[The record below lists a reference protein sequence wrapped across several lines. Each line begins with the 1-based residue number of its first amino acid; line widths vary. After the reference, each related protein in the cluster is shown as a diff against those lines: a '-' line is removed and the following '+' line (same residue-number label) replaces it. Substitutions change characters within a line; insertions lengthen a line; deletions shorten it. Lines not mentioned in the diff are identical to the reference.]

1 MSKESIWY
9 RQPTKLSIPRF
20 ASYQDVE
27 NFLHSN
33 FTGGYPVLVSSGRSA
48 MSLVIRLFWHHPTIS
63 LFKYAS
69 QCVVN
74 ACLINKVI
82 PTTHLDSKEDV
93 VYNQWGY
100 IAPNVNSGN
109 FIEDS
114 CDYFKPL
121 GSEVRNLNSR
131 FEIWSIAK
139 ILGTRAGGVIW
150 CKYENDARKL
160 RLERSKVSS
169 LNPKT
174 ILKAFLPIFPHF
186 YRYWELLELRN
197 PTLNKLQIGAIYKS
211 MLFWSSEWD
220 KRRSR
225 VRDLIQD
232 LQKLGYSGKIIGEDE
247 ILIGNLIPTVIV
259 IESGANNPQYPG
271 LQAHLINKY
280 SKPRKVMIIPY
291 LSKQYI
297 RNNGR

>member
-1 MSKESIWY
+1 MSTESIWY
-9 RQPTKLSIPRF
+9 RQPTKLSIPRL

-27 NFLHSN
+27 NFLQSN

-48 MSLVIRLFWHHPTIS
+48 ISLVIRLFWHQPTIS

-74 ACLINKVI
+74 ACLINQVS
-82 PTTHLDSKEDV
+82 PTTHIDSKEDV

-100 IAPNVNSGN
+100 AAPNVKSGS

-121 GSEVRNLNSR
+121 GSKVRELNSR

-150 CKYENDARKL
+150 CKNESDARKL
-160 RLERSKVSS
+160 RLERSNISS
-169 LNPKT
+169 LNLKT
-174 ILKAFLPIFPHF
+174 LLKASLPKLPFL
-186 YRYWELLELRN
+186 YRYWELLELKN
-197 PTLNKLQIGAIYKS
+197 PTLSKWQIGTIYKS
-211 MLFWSSEWD
+211 MLLWSREWD
-220 KRRSR
+220 DRSSR
-225 VRDLIQD
+225 VSDLIKN
-232 LQKLGYSGKIIGEDE
+232 LQKLGYSGKIMKENE
-247 ILIGNLIPTVIV
+247 ILTGNLIPTVIV
-259 IESGANNPQYPG
+259 INGGRNIPQYPG
-271 LQAHLINKY
+271 IQAHVINKY
-280 SKPRKVMIIPY
+280 SKPRRVLIIPY

-297 RNNGR
+297 QNNGR

>member
-1 MSKESIWY
+1 MSTESIWY
-9 RQPTKLSIPRF
+9 RQPTKLSMPRF
-20 ASYQDVE
+20 ASYQNVE
-27 NFLHSN
+27 NFLQSN

-48 MSLVIRLFWHHPTIS
+48 MSLVIKLFWQQPTIS
-63 LFKYAS
+63 LFKFAS

-100 IAPNVNSGN
+100 AASNVNSEI

-121 GSEVRNLNSR
+121 GSEVRKLNSR

-139 ILGTRAGGVIW
+139 ILGTRVGGVIW

-160 RLERSKVSS
+160 RLERSNLNS

-174 ILKAFLPIFPHF
+174 ILKASLPIFPYF
-186 YRYWELLELRN
+186 YRYWEFLELKN

-211 MLFWSSEWD
+211 MLLWSHEWD
-220 KRRSR
+220 KRSSR
-225 VRDLIQD
+225 VRNLIQD
-232 LQKLGYSGKIIGEDE
+232 LQKLGYSGKIMEE
-247 ILIGNLIPTVIV
+247 NAILIGNLIPTVIV
-259 IESGANNPQYPG
+259 IDGGRNNPKYPG
-271 LQAHLINKY
+271 MQAHVINKY
-280 SKPRKVMIIPY
+280 SKPRKVKIIPY

-297 RNNGR
+297 QKNGQ